1 MNLKSTK
8 VVIIGV
14 GNVGA
19 TCAYTIVNMGLCDQL
34 CLIDMN
40 QEKAIG
46 EAMDLTHAVHFMN
59 RNMQVY
65 AGGYSDCSDADA
77 IIVTAS
83 APMDTSNDRL
93 TWLAPSKKVM
103 KSIVS
108 SVMASGFSGIFIVVS
123 NPVDLM
129 TYYIQKLSGL
139 PERQVI
145 GSGTTLDTARLCCEI
160 GSLFELNS
168 KSVSAYVMGE
178 HGDSEMVAWSTATV
192 GGKQL
197 RDVMEDNRSRA
208 GDVDLDRL
216 QEQTKKA
223 GWEIFNRKHNTS
235 YGIAASTCAILK
247 SILLNE
253 NRIYPV
259 SVMLRGQ
266 YGLTGVCLSVP
277 TILDRTGAKEIVEI
291 RLTKGES
298 KNLKRSAD
306 VVRSCYDLLED

>member
-40 QEKAIG
+40 KEKAIG

-129 TYYIQKLSGL
+129 TYYIQK
-139 PERQVI
+139 R
-145 GSGTTLDTARLCCEI
+145 
-160 GSLFELNS
+160 SLFELNS

-291 RLTKGES
+291 RLAKGES

>member
-1 MNLKSTK
+1 MNLKSTI

-40 QEKAIG
+40 KEKAVG

-59 RNMQVY
+59 RNMLVS
-65 AGGYSDCSDADA
+65 AGDYSDCGDADV
-77 IIVTAS
+77 IIVTVA

-129 TYYIQKLSGL
+129 TYYIQKISGL

-145 GSGTTLDTARLCCEI
+145 GSGTTLDTARLCCEV

-197 RDVMEDNRSRA
+197 RDFMEDNRSRA
-208 GDVDLDRL
+208 GDVDLNRL

-259 SVMLRGQ
+259 SVMLKGQ
-266 YGLTGVCLSVP
+266 YGLTDVCLSVP

-298 KNLKRSAD
+298 RSLKHSAD
-306 VVRSCYDLLED
+306 VVRSYYDLLED

>member
-1 MNLKSTK
+1 MNIRSTK
-8 VVIIGV
+8 VVIIGA

-19 TCAYTIVNMGLCDQL
+19 TCAYTIINEGLCDEL

-40 QEKAIG
+40 KEKAVG

-59 RNMQVY
+59 RNMKVS
-65 AGGYSDCSDADA
+65 ASDYSACKDADV
-77 IIVTAS
+77 IIITAS

-93 TWLAPSKKVM
+93 TWLTPSKKVM

-108 SVMASGFSGIFIVVS
+108 SVMETGFNGTFLVVS

-129 TYYIQKLSGL
+129 AYYVWKLSGL
-139 PERQVI
+139 PRSQVI
-145 GSGTTLDTARLCCEI
+145 GSGTTLDTARLCCEV
-160 GSLFELNS
+160 GNLFNLDSRN
-168 KSVSAYVMGE
+168 VSAYVMGE
-178 HGDSEMVAWSTATV
+178 HGDSEMVAWSTATI

-197 RDVMEDNRSRA
+197 TDVMNDNRSRA
-208 GDVDLDRL
+208 GKIDL
-216 QEQTKKA
+216 EQLRVMTTKA
-223 GWEIFNRKHNTS
+223 GWEIFNRKHNTT

-259 SVMLRGQ
+259 SVCLNGQ
-266 YGLTGVCLSVP
+266 YGLKDIFLSVP

-291 RLTKGES
+291 RLNEEEEAALRHST
-298 KNLKRSAD
+298 D
-306 VVRSCYDLLED
+306 VVGSYYDLLQD

>member
-1 MNLKSTK
+1 
-8 VVIIGV
+8 
-14 GNVGA
+14 
-19 TCAYTIVNMGLCDQL
+19 
-34 CLIDMN
+34 
-40 QEKAIG
+40 
-46 EAMDLTHAVHFMN
+46 
-59 RNMQVY
+59 
-65 AGGYSDCSDADA
+65 
-77 IIVTAS
+77 
-83 APMDTSNDRL
+83 MDTSNDRL

-291 RLTKGES
+291 RLAKGES

-306 VVRSCYDLLED
+306 VVRSCYDFLED